1 MPASATLSAQIAAF
15 CGVLRDDYGFR
26 LGVSETR
33 DALRALEVGGSI
45 DAARFRRALRT
56 VLCGAR
62 RELDAFD
69 RAFDNFFLLRRQIAV
84 AETVE
89 QPWLTAVRCDDPPQ
103 AAEPQWQALIA
114 KYSAAPAH
122 GERPVLDFEASA
134 AYAKIVDDMV
144 ASLRFG
150 RSRRWKPQRSGER
163 FDLRRTLRASLHT
176 GGEPVY
182 LRRLGHPLR
191 NPRFV
196 VLIDGS
202 RSMSQD
208 AAGALSFGH
217 ALLRRTSRSRAFT
230 FSTGLREI
238 TRDLRRGIVGEMGDA
253 WGGGTRLGAALRG
266 FLNEHGA
273 LLDDDTVVLVFSDGL
288 DFGDA
293 KILAAAAA
301 ELRRRSAALVW
312 LTPNA
317 SAPGYRPVTQGM
329 SAVRPSLTAL
339 FDSNDLTALA
349 RLGSRL

>member
-26 LGVSETR
+26 LGVSEAR

-45 DAARFRRALRT
+45 DVARFRRALRT

-69 RAFDNFFLLRRQIAV
+69 RAFDDFFLLRRRIAV

-89 QPWLTAVRCDDPPQ
+89 QHWLTSVRRDDVPL
-103 AAEPQWQALIA
+103 AEPQWQALVA
-114 KYSAAPAH
+114 KYSASPAH

-134 AYAKIVDDMV
+134 AYAKIVDDMI

-217 ALLRRTSRSRAFT
+217 ALLRRTIRSRAFT

-238 TRDLRRGIVGEMGDA
+238 TRDLRRGIVAEMGDA

-317 SAPGYRPVTQGM
+317 SAPGYRPATQGM

-339 FDSNDLTALA
+339 LDSNTPSALS